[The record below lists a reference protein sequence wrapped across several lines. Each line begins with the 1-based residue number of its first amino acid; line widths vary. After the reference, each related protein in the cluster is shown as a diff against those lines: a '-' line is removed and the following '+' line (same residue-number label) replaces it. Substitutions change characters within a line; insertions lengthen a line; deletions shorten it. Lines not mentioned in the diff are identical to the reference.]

1 MGEERLESLELSVEY
16 MLSDD
21 WKKRFIA
28 EYAQLVTRLAALESV
43 FWYAEDDTSQNLDCP
58 SGLLSLQIDRMIE
71 YKQILEIRA
80 EIYGINLFDEIEKL
94 NRQETG
100 E

>member
-1 MGEERLESLELSVEY
+1 MDEERLESLELSVEY

-28 EYAQLVTRLAALESV
+28 EYAQLVTRLDALECF
-43 FWYAEDDTSQNLDCP
+43 FWDTEDGILKNRDCP

-80 EIYGINLFDEIEKL
+80 EIYGIDLLDEIQKL
-94 NRQETG
+94 NG
-100 E
+100 YK

>member
-1 MGEERLESLELSVEY
+1 MGEERLESLQLSVEY

-28 EYAQLVTRLAALESV
+28 EYAQLVTRLGALEESLY
-43 FWYAEDDTSQNLDCP
+43 WDTEDDIPQNLDCP
-58 SGLLSLQIDRMIE
+58 FGLLSLQIDKMLE

-80 EIYGINLFDEIEKL
+80 EIYGINLFDEIQKL
-94 NRQETG
+94 NG
-100 E
+100 YK